1 MSVQRLRWY
10 HRLRITNA
18 YGQLIALIFLPIMIL
33 SSVGASLVL
42 IETARSSRAEQRNAA
57 FAILARYQPTAQ
69 RLNLLLDQPQQHE
82 KIRSILQN
90 MLNES
95 NLLRV
100 AMIDREGRPRISFGY
115 GSNLAWPVFEA
126 HRETFGPLHSD
137 IGTTYGL
144 RAGYTS
150 DGPVWL
156 VVDMDNK
163 PLQLARYRVWLV
175 LAITGL
181 LTLLLLL
188 LCLNFYS
195 RRWISPIYEIRLQLQ
210 RLSAD
215 TLGQDIQ
222 INGTGELRLLQVD
235 LVTLLRRLHESFE
248 ELRQHTEQTED
259 DLRKTLDA
267 LEIQNITYRKA
278 RDQAITANQAKSV
291 FLANISHELRTPLNS
306 IDGFVNLMARKG
318 NLSDQQTIYIQTIQK
333 SSAHLLALVNDV
345 LDFSKIDAGKLVLE
359 QAPFDLEQAVF
370 DVIDMLSPL
379 ACEKKIDMA
388 VYYYEDM
395 PRQVNGDALRFKQI
409 LTNLVSNAIK
419 FTPDGDIIVRARL
432 EDSVDDQH
440 LVHISV
446 QDSGIGLSGADRK
459 RLFESFS
466 QGDPSV
472 TRQYGGTGLGLAI
485 SRQLVQ
491 LMQGKIGFEDNQERH
506 PTDKGATFWFTVQL
520 GKVAGDEMSW
530 PSLDDWNILSCI
542 QHPASANVLR
552 GYLSQLEAQQQ
563 EAQSIPDLFGRLVTF
578 EAQRHAHSWV
588 IVDSG
593 GDTEALLREIRTRYY
608 GALAVYGYQM
618 AIDPDILKRYDA
630 VALYEPMSR
639 SALIAMLQHEQLF
652 SRSQPEFSGQGLHI
666 LAVDDHLPNLMVL
679 EALLN
684 DLGVEVTNA
693 HSGIEAIE
701 VLTLRHEQGRAP
713 FDLVFMDIQ
722 MPRMSGL
729 EATQA
734 IRLLEQE
741 WNTNQPLPIIALTAH
756 ALNDEKENLLASGM
770 NDYVSKPIQI
780 DQLVR
785 ILKQWTNPHHKS
797 EQSNH
802 TPDYLAADYPT
813 AGYLTADHDSAFPSD
828 ESTISASSSNF
839 YPDDF
844 SPEEFYK
851 PVSGAMQQELQ
862 SHILD
867 WPESIKL
874 SNGKADLATEL
885 LQMLVSSFAEEKT
898 LLKAL
903 IDKQDY
909 AELEQRIHRLYG
921 ATRYIGLPA
930 LQALSRAFEKLL
942 ADQRKSGESIND
954 SFIED
959 VEMYYQ
965 QLVDAMADL
974 DSEAQKILNPG

>member
-1 MSVQRLRWY
+1 MSAQHLRWY
-10 HRLRITNA
+10 HRLGISNA

-33 SSVGASLVL
+33 SCVGASLVL
-42 IETARSSRAEQRNAA
+42 IETARSSRSEQRSAA
-57 FAILARYQPTAQ
+57 FATLARYQPTAQ
-69 RLNLLLDQPQQHE
+69 RLNFLLDQPQQLE
-82 KIRSILQN
+82 KVRTILQN

-95 NLLRV
+95 DLVRV
-100 AMIDREGRPRISFGY
+100 AMIDSEGRARISFGY
-115 GSNLAWPVFEA
+115 GSNVAWPVFEA
-126 HRETFGPLHSD
+126 HRETFGPLASD
-137 IGTTYGL
+137 MGTTYGL
-144 RAGYTS
+144 RAGYTR
-150 DGPVWL
+150 DGPIWL
-156 VVDMDNK
+156 VVDMDNQ

-195 RRWISPIYEIRLQLQ
+195 RRWIAPIYEIRLQLQ

-215 TLGQDIQ
+215 TLGQTITTL
-222 INGTGELRLLQVD
+222 GTGELRLLQLD
-235 LVTLLRRLHESFE
+235 LITLLQRLHESFE
-248 ELRQHTEQTED
+248 ELKQHTEQTED

-267 LEIQNITYRKA
+267 LEIQNITYRQA
-278 RDQAITANQAKSV
+278 RDLAISANQSKSV

-318 NLSDQQTIYIQTIQK
+318 ALTDQQTIYIQTIQK

-345 LDFSKIDAGKLVLE
+345 LDFSKIDAGKLTLE
-359 QAPFDLEQAVF
+359 QAPFDLEEAVF

-395 PRQVNGDALRFKQI
+395 PKQVNGDALRFKQI

-432 EDSVDDQH
+432 EESSDDHH
-440 LVHISV
+440 LIHVSV
-446 QDSGIGLSGADRK
+446 QDSGIGLTGADRK
-459 RLFESFS
+459 LLFESFS

-491 LMQGKIGFEDNQERH
+491 LMRGKIGFEENQERH

-520 GKVAGDEMSW
+520 GVVADDTPQNSW
-530 PSLDDWNILSCI
+530 PDLSSWCVLSSI

-552 GYLSQLEAQQQ
+552 GYLAQLQVNQQ
-563 EAQSIPDLFGRLVTF
+563 EAQSLPDLFGRLAPF
-578 EAQRHAHSWV
+578 NAERDAHSWL

-593 GDTEALLREIRTRYY
+593 GDIEALLREIRTRYQ
-608 GALAVYGYQM
+608 GLLAVYGYQM
-618 AIDPDILKRYDA
+618 AIDPDVLKRYDA

-639 SALIAMLQHEQLF
+639 AALLATLQHEPQTHTPPL
-652 SRSQPEFSGQGLHI
+652 QFSGHGLHI

-684 DLGVEVTNA
+684 DLGVMVTNA
-693 HSGIEAIE
+693 NSGLEAIE
-701 VLTLRHEQGRAP
+701 LITARHEAQQKP

-734 IRLLEQE
+734 IRLLESQWE
-741 WNTNQPLPIIALTAH
+741 NATSLPIIALTAH
-756 ALNDEKENLLASGM
+756 VLSDEKANLIACGM

-780 DQLVR
+780 EQLIR
-785 ILKQWTNPHHKS
+785 ILKQWTSTSTLVNTLPVPPQPLQPS
-797 EQSNH
+797 GQI
-802 TPDYLAADYPT
+802 TP
-813 AGYLTADHDSAFPSD
+813 
-828 ESTISASSSNF
+828 SSF

-844 SPEEFYK
+844 SADDFSADDFYHLMMGEAEEL
-851 PVSGAMQQELQ
+851 ADNLQ
-862 SHILD
+862 SHVLD
-867 WPESIKL
+867 WPESIRL
-874 SNGKADLATEL
+874 SAGKADLALEL
-885 LQMLVSSFAEEKT
+885 LQMLLHSFNTEKP
-898 LLKAL
+898 LLAQL
-903 IDKQDY
+903 IAQKNY
-909 AELEQRIHRLYG
+909 HELEQRIHRLYG
-921 ATRYIGLPA
+921 ASRYVGIPT
-930 LQALSRAFEKLL
+930 LQRISRALEKFLM
-942 ADQRKSGESIND
+942 QHRKSD
-954 SFIED
+954 SATSASFEEEVLD
-959 VEMYYQ
+959 YHQ
-965 QLVDAMADL
+965 QLIAAMDELAI
-974 DSEAQKILNPG
+974 EAQKVLNR

>member
-1 MSVQRLRWY
+1 MPVQYLRWY
-10 HRLRITNA
+10 HRLGISNA

-33 SSVGASLVL
+33 SCVGAGLVL
-42 IETARSSRAEQRNAA
+42 TETARSSRAEQRSAA
-57 FAILARYQPTAQ
+57 FATLARYQPTAQ
-69 RLNLLLDQPQQHE
+69 RLNFLLDQPQQHE
-82 KIRSILQN
+82 KVRSILQN

-95 NLLRV
+95 DLLRV
-100 AMIDREGRPRISFGY
+100 AMIDSEGRPRISFGY
-115 GSNLAWPVFEA
+115 GSNVEWPIFEA
-126 HRETFGPLHSD
+126 HRETFGPLRSD

-144 RAGYTS
+144 RAGYTR
-150 DGPVWL
+150 DGPIWL

-195 RRWISPIYEIRLQLQ
+195 RRWIAPIYEIRLQLQ

-215 TLGQDIQ
+215 TLGQTITTL
-222 INGTGELRLLQVD
+222 GTGELRLLQLD
-235 LVTLLRRLHESFE
+235 LITLLQRLHESFE
-248 ELRQHTEQTED
+248 ELKQHTEQTED

-267 LEIQNITYRKA
+267 LEIQNITYRQA
-278 RDQAITANQAKSV
+278 RDQAIVANQSKSV

-318 NLSDQQTIYIQTIQK
+318 SLTDQQTIYIQTIQK

-345 LDFSKIDAGKLVLE
+345 LDFSKIDAGKLTLE
-359 QAPFDLEQAVF
+359 QAPFDLEEAVF

-395 PRQVNGDALRFKQI
+395 PKQVNGDALRFKQI

-432 EDSVDDQH
+432 DNSTEDHH
-440 LVHISV
+440 LIHISV
-446 QDSGIGLSGADRK
+446 QDSGIGLTGADRK

-491 LMQGKIGFEDNQERH
+491 LMRGKIGFEENQERH

-520 GKVAGDEMSW
+520 GVVANDTPQNSW
-530 PSLDDWNILSCI
+530 PDLSGWSVLSSI

-552 GYLSQLEAQQQ
+552 GYLAQLQVKQQ
-563 EAQSIPDLFGRLVTF
+563 EAQSLPDLFGRLSPF
-578 EAQRHAHSWV
+578 NAERHSHSWL

-593 GDTEALLREIRTRYY
+593 GDIEALLREIRTRYQ
-608 GALAVYGYQM
+608 GLLAVYGYQM
-618 AIDPDILKRYDA
+618 AIDPDVLKRYDA

-639 SALIAMLQHEQLF
+639 SALLATLQHEPQVHTPQL
-652 SRSQPEFSGQGLHI
+652 QFSGHGLHI

-684 DLGVEVTNA
+684 DLGVTVTNA
-693 HSGIEAIE
+693 NSGLEAIE
-701 VLTLRHEQGRAP
+701 LITARHEAQQKP

-734 IRLLEQE
+734 IRLLE
-741 WNTNQPLPIIALTAH
+741 NQWGNATSLPIIALTAH
-756 ALNDEKENLLASGM
+756 VLSDEKANLIACGM

-780 DQLVR
+780 EQLIR
-785 ILKQWTNPHHKS
+785 ILKQWTTSNVHANTLPEPPH
-797 EQSNH
+797 
-802 TPDYLAADYPT
+802 PPT
-813 AGYLTADHDSAFPSD
+813 EGSH
-828 ESTISASSSNF
+828 SSF

-844 SPEEFYK
+844 SADDFYH
-851 PVSGAMQQELQ
+851 PMTDEADELANAPQ
-862 SHILD
+862 SHVLD
-867 WPESIKL
+867 WPESVRL
-874 SNGKADLATEL
+874 SAGKVDLALEL
-885 LQMLVSSFAEEKT
+885 LQMLLDSFATEKP
-898 LLKAL
+898 LLAQL
-903 IDKQDY
+903 IAQKDY
-909 AELEQRIHRLYG
+909 HELEQRIHRLYG
-921 ATRYIGLPA
+921 ASRYVGIPT
-930 LQALSRAFEKLL
+930 LQQISRALEKFLMQ
-942 ADQRKSGESIND
+942 QRKSKTPITA
-954 SFIED
+954 SFEEEVLD
-959 VEMYYQ
+959 YHQ
-965 QLVDAMADL
+965 QLIAAMDELAI
-974 DSEAQKILNPG
+974 EAQKVLNG

>member
-1 MSVQRLRWY
+1 MSIQHLRWY
-10 HRLRITNA
+10 HRLGISNA
-18 YGQLIALIFLPIMIL
+18 YGQLIALIFIPIMVL
-33 SSVGASLVL
+33 AGVGASLVL
-42 IETARSSRAEQRNAA
+42 VETAGSSRSEQRNSA
-57 FAILARYQPTAQ
+57 FAVLARYQPTAE
-69 RLNLLLDQPQQHE
+69 RLNILLDRPQDHE
-82 KIRSILQN
+82 KVRTILQN

-95 NLLRV
+95 DLLRV
-100 AMIDREGRPRISFGY
+100 AMIDSEGRARLSFGY
-115 GSNLAWPVFEA
+115 GSNVPWPTFA
-126 HRETFGPLHSD
+126 ANRETFGPLHSD
-137 IGTTYGL
+137 IGTAYGQ
-144 RAGYTS
+144 RAGFTS
-150 DGPVWL
+150 DGPIWL

-195 RRWISPIYEIRLQLQ
+195 RRWIAPIYEIRLQLQ

-215 TLGQDIQ
+215 TLGQIMK
-222 INGTGELRLLQVD
+222 ISGTGELRLLQLD
-235 LVTLLRRLHESFE
+235 LITLLERLYESFE
-248 ELRQHTEQTED
+248 ELKQHTEQTED

-267 LEIQNITYRKA
+267 LEIQNITYRQS
-278 RDQAITANQAKSV
+278 RDQAISANQSKSV

-318 NLSDQQTIYIQTIQK
+318 ALTDQQTIYIQTIQK

-345 LDFSKIDAGKLVLE
+345 LDFSKIDAGKLTLE

-379 ACEKKIDMA
+379 ACEKKIDLA

-395 PRQVNGDALRFKQI
+395 PTKVNGDALRFKQI

-432 EDSVDDQH
+432 DNSTEDHH
-440 LVHISV
+440 LIHVSV

-485 SRQLVQ
+485 SRQLVK
-491 LMQGKIGFEDNQERH
+491 LMRGKIGFEENQERH

-520 GKVAGDEMSW
+520 GIVVNDMPQSSW
-530 PSLDDWNILSCI
+530 PNLSDWNILSCI

-552 GYLSQLEAQQQ
+552 GYLTQLQVTQQ
-563 EAQSIPDLFGRLVTF
+563 EAQSIPDLFGRLIPFDF
-578 EAQRHAHSWV
+578 ERHAHSWV

-593 GDTEALLREIRTRYY
+593 GDIEALLREIRTRYQ
-608 GALAVYGYQM
+608 GSLAVYGYQM
-618 AIDPDILKRYDA
+618 AIDPDVLKRYHA

-639 SALIAMLQHEQLF
+639 GALLATIQNVPQNLIDV
-652 SRSQPEFSGQGLHI
+652 QPQYAGHGLHI

-693 HSGIEAIE
+693 NSGLEAIE
-701 VLTLRHEQGRAP
+701 IINARHDAQHKA

-734 IRLLEQE
+734 IRLLENE
-741 WNTNQPLPIIALTAH
+741 WKNTKSLPIIALTAH
-756 ALNDEKENLLASGM
+756 VLSDEKANLIACGM

-780 DQLVR
+780 EELIR
-785 ILKQWTNPHHKS
+785 ILRQWTNHDG
-797 EQSNH
+797 QTDTALNVY
-802 TPDYLAADYPT
+802 DAA
-813 AGYLTADHDSAFPSD
+813 SD
-828 ESTISASSSNF
+828 NASSSNF

-844 SPEEFYK
+844 SAEEFYQAL
-851 PVSGAMQQELQ
+851 PDELADELVDQPQ

-867 WPESIKL
+867 WTESVRL
-874 SNGKADLATEL
+874 SAGKADLALEL
-885 LQMLVSSFAEEKT
+885 LQMLLDSFKTEK
-898 LLKAL
+898 L
-903 IDKQDY
+903 IFEQLIAQKDY
-909 AELEQRIHRLYG
+909 PELEQRIHRLYG
-921 ATRYIGLPA
+921 ASRYVGIPT
-930 LQALSRAFEKLL
+930 LQQISRALEKLL
-942 ADQRKSGESIND
+942 MHQRKSKIPITAGFEEEVTD
-954 SFIED
+954 
-959 VEMYYQ
+959 YHQ
-965 QLVDAMADL
+965 QLLEAMDEL
-974 DSEAQKILNPG
+974 ETEAVKVLNQP